1 MGRKKITIRPITDE
15 RNRHVTFNKRKSGL
29 IKKAMEL
36 SILCNCQISLVIF
49 NAENQLFEYC
59 STDPRYILQRYCQV
73 AHLPHERLTNADYAK
88 YDKNQKGKSKSSSS
102 TPAPS
107 AASSSTKSSTKKKK
121 NSNGGGNS
129 TVATAGAAI
138 PKQEMDTFSN
148 QPIQPPQMQQQ
159 QPQSQQQQ
167 QQPDLMS
174 LSNSFGGPGSIETP
188 KAFFA
193 PDMPFTPL
201 TPNTNAVIES
211 ILSSARAPNQQQQQ
225 QQQPLQSMNNQ
236 QAMMQQMNQDPSRQM
251 QFSNQLPQMATQS
264 DMQQQFN
271 PQLLKQQ
278 QSQQLQYQQQQQNMM
293 NQHAQQQYQQY
304 SSGNKRKSFDA
315 GMRDDDSPSTKR
327 RKSGPGLSINIPES
341 TQIPLRR
348 VEQESQAQQ
357 QAVQQSTD
365 NSQHLFQAPQPIDK
379 NKQSGN
385 SSEGL
390 TPMNGVFS
398 LNEDKSP
405 TGNTPLQLA
414 TPTSLSAIDWGS
426 PSTSFTPSS
435 KDVLSSS

>member
-121 NSNGGGNS
+121 NSNGGNS

-148 QPIQPPQMQQQ
+148 QPIQPPQMQQ
-159 QPQSQQQQ
+159 PQSQQQQQQ

-225 QQQPLQSMNNQ
+225 QQQSLQSMNNQ

-251 QFSNQLPQMATQS
+251 QFSNQLPQMVTQS

-278 QSQQLQYQQQQQNMM
+278 QSQQQQYQQQQQNMM
-293 NQHAQQQYQQY
+293 NQHAQQQYQQQQY

-348 VEQESQAQQ
+348 VEQESQAQ

>member
-1 MGRKKITIRPITDE
+1 MNDSLLLLECPHIGIYLSWSQAPTRS
-15 RNRHVTFNKRKSGL
+15 HGQF
-29 IKKAMEL
+29 KKA
-36 SILCNCQISLVIF
+36 
-49 NAENQLFEYC
+49 
-59 STDPRYILQRYCQV
+59 
-73 AHLPHERLTNADYAK
+73 K
-88 YDKNQKGKSKSSSS
+88 
-102 TPAPS
+102 
-107 AASSSTKSSTKKKK
+107 
-121 NSNGGGNS
+121 
-129 TVATAGAAI
+129 
-138 PKQEMDTFSN
+138 
-148 QPIQPPQMQQQ
+148 
-159 QPQSQQQQ
+159 
-167 QQPDLMS
+167 S
-174 LSNSFGGPGSIETP
+174 LS
-188 KAFFA
+188 K
-193 PDMPFTPL
+193 
-201 TPNTNAVIES
+201 
-211 ILSSARAPNQQQQQ
+211 
-225 QQQPLQSMNNQ
+225 
-236 QAMMQQMNQDPSRQM
+236 
-251 QFSNQLPQMATQS
+251 
-264 DMQQQFN
+264 
-271 PQLLKQQ
+271 K
-278 QSQQLQYQQQQQNMM
+278 SQQLQYQQQQQNMM